1 LKTGEVWFG
10 DLGAGLGRE
19 QSGIR
24 PLLVISNADYLD
36 LITELIVVI
45 PCTSKD
51 RGWLNHVE
59 VTGEIN
65 FHKPTFAIVEQLKSV
80 SRDRLLRR
88 IGQADDS
95 TMTEVGNWVNRFM
108 R

>member
-1 LKTGEVWFG
+1 MKTGEVWFG
-10 DLGAGLGRE
+10 DLGVGLERE
-19 QSGIR
+19 LSGIR
-24 PLLVISNADYLD
+24 PLLVISNVDYLD

-65 FHKPTFAIVEQLKSV
+65 LHKPTFALVEQLKSV

-95 TMTEVGNWVNRFM
+95 TMTEVGNWVNRFI